1 MNEKIT
7 ADRIIELMMEKTSY
21 DQATMQTFVGEL
33 TALVNDSLIRDG
45 STRVKGVGKFRIVPV
60 KERESVNPSGER
72 IVVPAHHWLS
82 FLPDKF
88 LKDRINKP
96 FAFFDPIEAGEGGAP
111 TEQPED
117 AEREYVDN
125 NDSPTDEV
133 AQRERFSA
141 ISMTAEETAKVN
153 TEEEDVEPVTLI
165 NSEWNNKN
173 QNTMNREIKKDI
185 AEGWS
190 EGRSVGSRP
199 ETVGERAAAHL
210 RASEIITP
218 EVADKADELE
228 YRTLRKE
235 ISNEPQ
241 IKVATMI
248 PSVTPPPPQPQQAP
262 KRDEKQ
268 PKSNIPLYVVLALL
282 LLLLFGGLF
291 YHYFYYLPSS
301 NSRAT
306 GRETE
311 NKVVTSDTF
320 VLPGEEAADKDAADA
335 DRKGD
340 ADGVKKEGEENVD
353 PATVADKAR
362 RAAVEVETKEK
373 AKADDSKEKNAA
385 TPKRKVLAS
394 VKLEPGQYLTKLAEK
409 YYGNKVF
416 WVYIY
421 DFNKSKIADPNHIP
435 TNMEIKIPAKE
446 IYGIN
451 ANSSASVEKAKAI
464 QSRLATVKK

>member
-21 DQATMQTFVGEL
+21 DQATMQMFVGEL

-82 FLPDKF
+82 FLP
-88 LKDRINKP
+88 
-96 FAFFDPIEAGEGGAP
+96 
-111 TEQPED
+111 ED

-133 AQRERFSA
+133 AQRERLSA

-153 TEEEDVEPVTLI
+153 TEEDVEPVTLI

-199 ETVGERAAAHL
+199 ETVGERAAVHL

-353 PATVADKAR
+353 PATAADKAR
-362 RAAVEVETKEK
+362 RAAVEAETKEK